1 MSRSAMPASS
11 RHRAQRG
18 SAVISA
24 LALTAI
30 LAILVTLGFG
40 LAGNATGGSG
50 YEARESVALQAAD
63 AGVNQYMARLVDD
76 RYYYSHFVDPAED
89 PRVPVSGGAPVP
101 PGVAW
106 PGGAWTYASGPSRTW
121 VQLHDA
127 SARYGSSQYSLRV
140 YPPAAGSDVVT
151 IQAVGR
157 VGADRPGPL
166 VRAVEAR
173 LEPTNV
179 SDFQMISD
187 RDITYGSA
195 ATTSG
200 KIYSNGDVNHRG
212 TATAGLYAK
221 GQVCDEGDDADLLG
235 LGILTTTRPNPCG
248 ASEASGFAAGAF
260 DSTTTPSFNDRVP
273 VPIDFSRFEES
284 RLAVKAAAQTG
295 GIYRKR
301 TGGLL
306 ADAWFLRFRADG
318 KVDIHP
324 IISLL
329 GIGMPL
335 EVTTPLLGCGE
346 TFDVPSNG
354 AMYFEE
360 QVLVSSNV
368 ALSVLCNGTTLNIGA
383 QPSVVDGRVTVAS
396 SDKILLGGDIA
407 YETDGDDVLGLIARH
422 DVVVSA
428 LAVNLNQVVGG
439 DVSIR
444 AASIA
449 VQGEWRTY
457 LPLGIGLPGNLGGL
471 LHDRLEYSG
480 MQATK
485 AGFDI
490 SQYQSMDFSYDD
502 TLRELRPP
510 YFPIFEGSWRSLYWR
525 EITAPA

>member
-1 MSRSAMPASS
+1 
-11 RHRAQRG
+11 
-18 SAVISA
+18 VVSA

-30 LAILVTLGFG
+30 LAILVTLGFS
-40 LAGNATGGSG
+40 LAGSATGGSAH
-50 YEARESVALQAAD
+50 EARSSVALQAAD

-89 PRVPVSGGAPVP
+89 PRIPVGGGEPIP

-106 PGGAWTYASGPSRTW
+106 PGGAWTYASGPSQTW
-121 VQLHDA
+121 AQLHDA
-127 SARYGSSQYSLRV
+127 SARYGTSQYSLRV
-140 YPPAAGSDVVT
+140 FPPAAGSDVVT

-157 VGADRPGPL
+157 VGADRPNPL
-166 VRAVEAR
+166 VRAVEVR

-195 ATTSG
+195 ATTNG
-200 KIYSNGDVNHRG
+200 KVYSNGDINHRG
-212 TATAGLYAK
+212 SATAGLYAK
-221 GQVCDEGDDADLLG
+221 SQICDQGDDFDLLG
-235 LGILTTTRPNPCG
+235 LGILTTTHPNPCSG
-248 ASEASGFAAGAF
+248 SEASGFAAGAF
-260 DSTTTPSFNDRVP
+260 DNSTTPSFNDRVQ

-284 RLAVKAAAQTG
+284 RLEVKAAAQNG

-301 TGGLL
+301 TGGLR
-306 ADAWFLRFRADG
+306 ADAWFLRFRDDG

-324 IISLL
+324 IIGLL

-335 EVTTPLLGCGE
+335 EVTAPLLGCGE
-346 TFDVPSNG
+346 TLNVPANG

-360 QVLVSSNV
+360 PVLVSSNL
-368 ALSVLCNGTTLNIGA
+368 ALSVLCNGSTVNIGTR
-383 QPSVVDGRVTVAS
+383 PSVVDGRVTVGS
-396 SDKILLGGDIA
+396 SDKIMIGGNIS
-407 YETDGDDVLGLIARH
+407 YEQDGDDVLGLIARH
-422 DVVVSA
+422 DVVISA
-428 LAVNLNQVVGG
+428 LAVNLNQGLG
-439 DVSIR
+439 NDLSIR

-457 LPLGIGLPGNLGGL
+457 LPLGLGLPGNLGGL
-471 LHDRLEYSG
+471 LHDHLEYKG

-490 SQYQSMDFSYDD
+490 SQYQSMEFSYDD

-510 YFPIFEGSWRSLYWR
+510 YFPIFEGSWRSAYWR
-525 EITAPA
+525 EITPPA